1 MKNQRSAL
9 FSINK
14 ENILQKL
21 NQNSDFQTYFYK
33 YPLTQLK
40 DKIFL
45 QKVLSIIKISQM
57 EFLSHVSKDKKNKK
71 FSYKLIKT
79 LLLELKQEFDETIKD
94 NIRTKINSDKS
105 SDKNILIYKKNE
117 IQPKKEDI
125 NLKKSEIPCQINNN
139 KLNAKL
145 TKLKLLNFKLKNQL
159 SYIDTKIKLLSSSK
173 LELND
178 SKKFIYLNYK
188 KEQYHA
194 YNLLHDELIDKREK
208 FKLIVKNKK
217 EQNIEMLEMKNL
229 VNVWKEEV
237 ALAKKGIHNDYV
249 ITSQIIEEEE
259 TKEYTDTDN
268 GTNKNYK

>member
-1 MKNQRSAL
+1 MKNQKSAL
-9 FSINK
+9 FSRN
-14 ENILQKL
+14 EQNILQKL
-21 NQNSDFQTYFYK
+21 NPNSDFQIYFNK
-33 YPLTQLK
+33 YQLSQLK

-57 EFLSHVSKDKKNKK
+57 EFLSHVSNCKKNKK

-79 LLLELKQEFDETIKD
+79 LLLELKQEFEETIKD
-94 NIRTKINSDKS
+94 NIRAKINLDKS
-105 SDKNILIYKKNE
+105 SDKHRLFCKKNE
-117 IQPKKEDI
+117 IASKKEDMK
-125 NLKKSEIPCQINNN
+125 LKTSEIPYQINNN
-139 KLNAKL
+139 KLNVKI

-159 SYIDTKIKLLSSSK
+159 SYIDTKIKLLSSGK
-173 LELND
+173 LERND

-188 KEQYHA
+188 NEQYHA

-217 EQNIEMLEMKNL
+217 EQNIEMLELKNS

-237 ALAKKGIHNDYV
+237 ALVKKGIHNDYV